1 MTTPVSGSS
10 LPQARDVHQHNHFH
24 NSRDGHHHSHIH
36 THHNNHHHHARS
48 PHGQHQD
55 QDHASTSTSNSKR
68 GHKRTDSEPT
78 IIVETVSVLQ
88 LIDSTGSTLTLQT
101 LSPSK
106 PASALPAT
114 TTAATA
120 SDAIVDPSSGV
131 VSALGLPT
139 SYPGTSD
146 DEGDGLQSPST
157 SLSAV
162 DPTAAPSGS
171 SMPTSFPTLSY
182 SPLTSAPLS
191 GSPVFPSLAGVTNT
205 TQGSS
210 L

>member
-24 NSRDGHHHSHIH
+24 NSNTGDNHLHNHLH
-36 THHNNHHHHARS
+36 THQHHARS
-48 PHGQHQD
+48 HHRD
-55 QDHASTSTSNSKR
+55 ASTSSQR

-88 LIDSTGSTLTLQT
+88 VIDSTGSTVTLQT
-101 LSPSK
+101 LSQSNPT
-106 PASALPAT
+106 SALPAT
-114 TTAATA
+114 TTAAATV
-120 SDAIVDPSSGV
+120 SDAIVDPSSGGI

-146 DEGDGLQSPST
+146 DEGDGLST
-157 SLSAV
+157 SSSAI
-162 DPTAAPSGS
+162 DPTVTPSGS

-182 SPLTSAPLS
+182 SPLTSTPLS

-205 TQGSS
+205 TQGMFF
-210 L
+210 